1 VTGDWH
7 KICAEE
13 YETAEAESFGALAGW
28 CYGNNEIPPKLT
40 EVLTE
45 ALRTAFAGAFNH
57 GYEACIGSPP
67 DALSAPSE
75 PVPDGPRVWA
85 GPGCCRAAYE
95 SDGHAHDHPMS
106 PRVWAMP
113 ELPEDVSA
121 VRDRNN
127 YRWIRCRENPAL
139 WCYVSPT
146 LEHSHLRGAELLT
159 SFGPLTEVVEP

>member
-28 CYGNNEIPPKLT
+28 CYGNNETPPKLT
-40 EVLTE
+40 EVLTA

-75 PVPDGPRVWA
+75 PVPDR
-85 GPGCCRAAYE
+85 
-95 SDGHAHDHPMS
+95 

-113 ELPEDVSA
+113 EIPEDVARLSA
-121 VRDRNN
+121 VDGDLLAERDDDDPDT
-127 YRWIRCRENPAL
+127 WICRSRP
-139 WCYVSPT
+139 SGMT
-146 LEHSHLRGAELLT
+146 LAILRTRSLLAQY
-159 SFGPLTEVVEP
+159 SPLTEVVEEATP